1 MATWKLFSDS
11 TPELAFFGEQRMNGK
26 ICYLAT
32 IRLDGSPRVHPVSPF
47 IADGHLFLHMEPGSP
62 KKHDLLRDSRFALH
76 CSVEDNSGGGGE
88 FLIRGRGKL
97 ISDAALCTLAFE
109 QAKESGLEPKE
120 RYILFE
126 LSVEE
131 AMSTIYQDD
140 GPVRK
145 KWKGASQ

>member
-1 MATWKLFSDS
+1 MMTWKLFSDS
-11 TPELAFFGEQRMNGK
+11 APELASFGVHRMSRR

-47 IADGHLFLHMEPGSP
+47 IADGHLFLHMEPTSP
-62 KKHDLLRDSRFALH
+62 KKHDLLRDPRFALH
-76 CSVEDNSGGGGE
+76 CSVEDNSGGTGE
-88 FLIRGRGKL
+88 FVIRGRSKL
-97 ISDAALCTLAFE
+97 ITDAAICSLAFE
-109 QAKESGLEPKE
+109 QAKEIGLDPKE

-126 LSVEE
+126 LSIEE

-145 KWKGASQ
+145 KWKADSE